1 MFGTIAIFGLK
12 TCLLASQDWGVRL
25 FSHICF
31 EFVHNEIESLVRVA
45 YEEVK
50 VEEESLARQE

>member
-1 MFGTIAIFGLK
+1 M
-12 TCLLASQDWGVRL
+12 RL

-31 EFVHNEIESLVRVA
+31 EFFHNEIESSVRVA

-50 VEEESLARQE
+50 VEEESLARLEEVV